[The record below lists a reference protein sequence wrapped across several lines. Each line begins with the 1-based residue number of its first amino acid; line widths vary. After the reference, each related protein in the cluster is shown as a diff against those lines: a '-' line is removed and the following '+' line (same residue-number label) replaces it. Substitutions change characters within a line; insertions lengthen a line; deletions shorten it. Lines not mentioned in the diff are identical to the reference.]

1 MKNIIKKDISW
12 LVDRVPDFMDFYNNQ
27 SFYFTNDGYL
37 AGGFLR
43 KIIKNGSVE
52 KVLENQLGRGDID
65 FFFYNENAAEKS
77 FESFCKVKGSYAPRL
92 SPVNKNNTAKVTPN
106 SMTGFAFEGTS
117 SITLK
122 DKITFNSVRFQFI
135 AKSTGT
141 PEQVLNRFDISNCKI
156 ATDGKNIW
164 MVEDWEKL
172 EEDKIIRVDNLK
184 GEYILTRLKKYLTD
198 DYDLDQSNKDEI
210 LIKMLSSVTDF
221 KYLPTIKMLVKHAKF
236 LKPEMIVMFYDKLGT
251 IINIPPEE
259 YGKSSLSDTD
269 HPTED
274 YALHIY
280 KERVKND

>member
-12 LVDRVPDFMDFYNNQ
+12 LLDRVPDFVNFYNDQ
-27 SFYFTNDGYL
+27 TYYFMNDGYL

-52 KVLENQLGRGDID
+52 KTIENSLASGDID
-65 FFFYNENAAEKS
+65 LFFYNQDAAEKA
-77 FESFCKVKGSYAPRL
+77 FEHFAKLKGSFI
-92 SPVNKNNTAKVTPN
+92 SKSNKDGAKFTPN
-106 SMTGFAFEGTS
+106 SMTGFAFEGRG
-117 SITLK
+117 IIKLNDKKFPHTLK
-122 DKITFNSVRFQFI
+122 FQFI
-135 AKSTGT
+135 AKSTGA

-164 MVEDWEKL
+164 MIEDWEKL
-172 EEDKIIRVDNLK
+172 EEDKIIRVDNLS
-184 GEYILTRLKKYLTD
+184 GQYILSRLKKYLTD
-198 DYDLDQSNKDEI
+198 DYDLEQSNKDEI
-210 LIKMLSSVTDF
+210 LIKMLSSVTDH
-221 KYLPTIKMLVKHAKF
+221 KYIPAIKILVKHAKF

-259 YGKSSLSDTD
+259 YGKSSLSDAP

>member
-12 LVDRVPDFMDFYNNQ
+12 LTDRVPDFIDFYNSQ
-27 SFYFTNDGYL
+27 SYHFTNDGYL

-52 KVLENQLGRGDID
+52 EVLENELGRGDID
-65 FFFYNENAAEKS
+65 FFFYNQDAAEKS
-77 FESFCKVKGSYAPRL
+77 FDCFCKVKGSYAPRL
-92 SPVNKNNTAKVTPN
+92 TTFNKNNTAKVTPN

-117 SITLK
+117 IITLK
-122 DKITFNSVRFQFI
+122 NKKSFNSVKFQFI
-135 AKSTGT
+135 AKSAGT
-141 PEQVLNRFDISNCKI
+141 PEQVLSRFDISNCKI
-156 ATDGKNIW
+156 ATDGKNVW

-172 EEDKIIRVDNLK
+172 EEDKIIRVDSLK
-184 GEYILTRLKKYLTD
+184 GDYILTRLKKYLTD

-210 LIKMLSSVTDF
+210 LVKMLSSVTES
-221 KYLPTIKMLVKHAKF
+221 KYLPAIKMLVKHAKF

-259 YGKSSLSDTD
+259 YGKSSLSDAS